1 MLRSTDLS
9 FAEFNDHFGQKI
21 ILVGNCILSLPFK
34 QIRRRI
40 VLYSYLRRQLSAI
53 ITVGESSS
61 ISI

>member
-21 ILVGNCILSLPFK
+21 IFVGDCILSLPFK
-34 QIRRRI
+34 QIRKCI
-40 VLYSYLRRQLSAI
+40 VLYSYLRCQLSAI
-53 ITVGESSS
+53 ITLGESSS